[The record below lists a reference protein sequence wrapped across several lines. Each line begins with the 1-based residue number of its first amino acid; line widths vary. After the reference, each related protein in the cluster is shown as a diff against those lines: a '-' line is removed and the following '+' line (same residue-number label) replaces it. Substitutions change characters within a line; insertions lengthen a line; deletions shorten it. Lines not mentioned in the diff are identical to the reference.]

1 MRRVAFVLALGLAA
15 APAPALFAQ
24 GTAPNAPTEQPGQQ
38 GARRGFRDPVAQ
50 ILDHRDDL
58 KLTDDQVGKLQAIED
73 SLAAQRAPLMKQFE
87 QFRAQR
93 GADSAGPPSDQD
105 RAAMRQRMEQMRPLM
120 QQYRQQVQDAVKQAQ
135 AVLTPDQQAQARQ
148 YMQNMR
154 RNRGGQDGQGGGY

>member
-24 GTAPNAPTEQPGQQ
+24 GTAPNAPTAQQPGQP

-73 SLAAQRAPLMKQFE
+73 SLAKQRAPLMQQFE

-93 GADSAGPPSDQD
+93 GADGAGAPSDQD
-105 RAAMRQRMEQMRPLM
+105 REAMRQRMEQMRPLM
-120 QQYRQQVQDAVKQAQ
+120 QQYRQQVQDAVEQAQ
-135 AVLTPDQQAQARQ
+135 AVLTPDQQAQVKQ
-148 YMQNMR
+148 YMQEMR
-154 RNRGGQDGQGGGY
+154 RNRQGGQGGGY